1 MPAADTPQQRGRSYT
16 NMFLLL
22 QAVAH
27 CIDRLTCKQGTA
39 TAQYT
44 WQWLLTVMSMLQGIL
59 HSCANAVKQKRLPAR
74 PLSHTACTIS
84 ACSPPTAVS
93 ACPALNVG
101 CQDLQAQCVPNGL
114 AVASQVQ
121 CFVHLGH
128 ASTDSL
134 TACKVIVMQVAQGL
148 FETPDAGCL

>member
-1 MPAADTPQQRGRSYT
+1 MSV
-16 NMFLLL
+16 L
-22 QAVAH
+22 
-27 CIDRLTCKQGTA
+27 QGT
-39 TAQYT
+39 
-44 WQWLLTVMSMLQGIL
+44 L

-84 ACSPPTAVS
+84 ACSPPAAGS
-93 ACPALNVG
+93 ACPALNLG
-101 CQDLQAQCVPNGL
+101 CEDLQDQCVPDGL
-114 AVASQVQ
+114 AVTSQVQ
-121 CFVHLGH
+121 CVVYLGH